1 MKNEKHLVTCGDC
14 GKLNEVNMDE
24 EEYKCGA
31 CDYISEPCDFPDYE
45 WESKHWENLAT
56 YNERFTY

>member
-14 GKLNEVNMDE
+14 GKLNEVNVDE

-31 CDYISEPCDFPDYE
+31 CDY
-45 WESKHWENLAT
+45 
-56 YNERFTY
+56 NERFTY